1 MPGIEITSENYN
13 EVINKNGVLLVNF
26 LADWC
31 GYYQQLKPE
40 LDKLIQKLHNEKG
53 IRVGSCDEATNKD
66 LIQSLG
72 VRGFPTQ
79 KVFCSGTE
87 QQGMTIPRDTEGMY
101 QLLTQQNNN
110 CR

>member
-1 MPGIEITSENYN
+1 MPGLKITSGNYN
-13 EVINKNGVLLVNF
+13 QEINKPGILLVNF

-31 GYYQQLKPE
+31 GYCQQLKPE
-40 LDKLIQKLHNEKG
+40 LDKLIQKLQNEKG
-53 IRVGSCDEATNKD
+53 IRVGSCDEAKNKD

-72 VRGFPTQ
+72 IKGFPTQ

-87 QQGMTIPRDTEGMY
+87 QQDMTIPRDTEGMH
-101 QLLTQQNNN
+101 QLLTQQNDT